1 MYFTFV
7 CVRNNLGHCKV
18 LWWKVMESRLLSNMA
33 FYSLLAGFCKVNLCR
48 SGEVETGSTLSSLE
62 EGGRVGEGMGQCAY
76 SSAFIMLHCG
86 NAGSWAR
93 GRG

>member
-1 MYFTFV
+1 M
-7 CVRNNLGHCKV
+7 RSK
-18 LWWKVMESRLLSNMA
+18 LLSNVA
-33 FYSLLAGFCKVNLCR
+33 FYSLLAGFCKVNLCM
-48 SGEVETGSTLSSLE
+48 SGEVETGTTLSSLE

>member
-1 MYFTFV
+1 
-7 CVRNNLGHCKV
+7 
-18 LWWKVMESRLLSNMA
+18 MESRLLRNMA
-33 FYSLLAGFCKVNLCR
+33 FYSLLAGFCKENLCM
-48 SGEVETGSTLSSLE
+48 SGEVETGTTLSSLE
-62 EGGRVGEGMGQCAY
+62 EGGRVVEGMGQCAY